1 MPLVSEKAAPAGAW
15 WRPVGAAGVSLLAG
29 ELGKK
34 PQKTGDA
41 FYSNWADPWA
51 KPTRSQKP
59 GKYR

>member
-1 MPLVSEKAAPAGAW
+1 MALVSEKAASAGAW

-34 PQKTGDA
+34 PKKIGDA
-41 FYSNWADPWA
+41 FYSNWVDPSA
-51 KPTRSQKP
+51 KPTHSKKP